1 MGRRTKQL
9 VRNRAKRHIARVKSG
24 RKMRA
29 RRGSRGQRPA
39 SKKRKRAAAR
49 RQAKGK

>member
-1 MGRRTKQL
+1 MARRSKQL
-9 VRNRAKRHIARVKSG
+9 VRNRAKRHVARVKAG
-24 RKMRA
+24 RKMRV
-29 RRGSRGQRPA
+29 RRASRGHSPA